1 VTNCWS
7 FSFNGSNSRMC
18 QITAVSV
25 ISQAPNSVV

>member
-1 VTNCWS
+1 
-7 FSFNGSNSRMC
+7 MC